1 MTASDLLL
9 LLVRANL
16 VAAGAIAL
24 ILVLRPFMARR
35 FGARVTYALWSL
47 APLAVLASLIPAR
60 RIVVEAGSVASRIVE
75 NQAAELPAPALV
87 PDVVALAAPLF
98 DPTPWFVAAWA
109 VGALLCV
116 GLLAWRQH
124 MFGRSLGALTREADL
139 YRAEAAGVGP
149 AVVGALRP
157 RIVLPSDF
165 EARFAPDE
173 REVVLAHERT
183 HFRRGDPLA
192 NGLVALGQCL
202 FWLNPLVHV
211 AAHYVRLDQ
220 ELACDAAVMARFP
233 GARKRYAEAMLKTQ
247 LAPMTAPLACYWPGR
262 SAHPM
267 KQRIAM
273 LKQTLPDRP
282 RRMMGLALVAGLSLG
297 AGVVAWAAQPAR
309 LETLPGV
316 EDVRLAAQAE
326 VDRGQAEADRG
337 RAEADRAQ
345 AEAERAKADAD
356 RAGLDADE
364 ALRQA
369 DEAARSADKDML
381 DAERA
386 RREAEAA
393 ARTGGYLIE
402 AVSEGDPKVIRR
414 LISSGANVNQYRPGD
429 GTPLVEAARLGDLPT
444 ARMLVQGGADVNL
457 AAPGDGNPLIM
468 AAAHRRLEMAQ
479 FLVAAGADVN
489 RYVKFDETPLINAAR
504 SGDLTL
510 VRFLIDRGADPNLA
524 VPSGNRPGEMR
535 SPLNMAANAQVADYL
550 KSRGA
555 RR

>member
-16 VAAGAIAL
+16 VAAGAIGL
-24 ILVLRPFMARR
+24 ILVLRPAMRRR
-35 FGARVTYALWSL
+35 FGARVTYALWGL
-47 APLAVLASLIPAR
+47 APLAVLASLVPAR
-60 RIVVEAGSVASRIVE
+60 RIVVEAGSVTSRIVE
-75 NQAAELPAPALV
+75 TQAADLPPPALV

-109 VGALLCV
+109 AGALLCV

-124 MFGRSLGALTREADL
+124 AFGRSLGALTREDDL

-165 EARFAPDE
+165 EARFAPEE
-173 REVVLAHERT
+173 RDVVLAHERT

-202 FWLNPLVHV
+202 FWLNPLAHV

-220 ELACDAAVMARFP
+220 ELACDAAVIARFP

-247 LAPMTAPLACYWPGR
+247 LAPMSAPLACYWPAR

-282 RRMMGLALVAGLSLG
+282 RRLMGLALVAGLSLG
-297 AGVVAWAAQPAR
+297 AGVFAWAAQPAR
-309 LETLPGV
+309 IETVMVTRTGPAPPV
-316 EDVRLAAQAE
+316 IEAA
-326 VDRGQAEADRG
+326 

-345 AEAERAKADAD
+345 AEADLARTSAD
-356 RAGLDADE
+356 RAAQEADK
-364 ALRQA
+364 ARRQA
-369 DEAARSADKDML
+369 DAAARSADKDML

-386 RREAEAA
+386 RRDAEAA
-393 ARTGGYLIE
+393 AKAHGVLIE
-402 AVSEGDPKVIRR
+402 AVRDGDPKLIRH
-414 LISSGANVNQYRPGD
+414 LISAGANVNAYRRGD

-444 ARMLVQGGADVNL
+444 ARLLVREGADVNL

-504 SGDLTL
+504 SGDLAV

-535 SPLNMAANAQVADYL
+535 SPLNVAANAQVADYL